1 MLRLTHILNVTVI
14 EVRDVTRRFGSF
26 TALSHAS
33 FVVRS
38 GEIVALLGPNGAG
51 KTTASRIIAGIL
63 APTEGDAI
71 VDGLSVREVAD
82 RVRAHCGFVTD
93 SPALYERMTLRAY
106 LTYFARLYD
115 VGSPGPR
122 VEQLVEL
129 MGLTAV
135 LDKKLA
141 AFSRGMKQKA
151 AIARALVH
159 DPPVLL
165 LDEPATALDPEM
177 TQTLRELIVSL
188 RAQHRAILL
197 CTHDLDEAQ
206 RISDRV
212 VIVDRG
218 RIVREGA
225 TEELRSAGR
234 PSFRAELIGDEA
246 AIRGA
251 LHAAS
256 VTIDG
261 VSASNGRLEVR
272 WTTDDPAEN
281 NTRALR
287 ALLDAGARV
296 VSLNAETRSLEDA
309 YLAIIK
315 ESRE

>member
-1 MLRLTHILNVTVI
+1 VI

-26 TALSHAS
+26 AALSHAS

-63 APTEGDAI
+63 APTEGDAV
-71 VDGLSVREVAD
+71 VDGISVRAD
-82 RVRAHCGFVTD
+82 PDLVRARIGLVTD
-93 SPALYERMTLRAY
+93 SPSLYERMTLRAY

-115 VGSPGPR
+115 VPRPAPR
-122 VEQLVEL
+122 VAELAEL
-129 MGLTAV
+129 MGLSPN
-135 LDKKLA
+135 LDGKLA
-141 AFSRGMKQKA
+141 AFSRGMKQKT
-151 AIARALVH
+151 AIARALIH
-159 DPPVLL
+159 EPPVLL

-225 TEELRSAGR
+225 TQELRSAGR
-234 PSFRAELIGDEA
+234 PSFRAEVVADEA
-246 AIRGA
+246 AARAA
-251 LHAAS
+251 LMSAGI
-256 VTIDG
+256 VVDG
-261 VSASNGRLEVR
+261 VTRSDGGLELR
-272 WTTDDPAEN
+272 WTTADPAEL

-287 ALLDAGARV
+287 ALLDAGV
-296 VSLNAETRSLEDA
+296 KVITVNAETRSLEDA

-315 ESRE
+315 ESRQ

>member
-1 MLRLTHILNVTVI
+1 MI

-26 TALSHAS
+26 TALSGAS

-63 APTEGDAI
+63 APTEGEAV
-71 VDGLSVREVAD
+71 VDGLSVREHPNA
-82 RVRAHCGFVTD
+82 VRARCGLVTD
-93 SPALYERMTLRAY
+93 SPSLYERMTLRQY

-115 VGSPGPR
+115 VAAPGPR
-122 VEQLVEL
+122 IAQLVEL
-129 MGLTAV
+129 MALTAV
-135 LDKKLA
+135 LDEKLA
-141 AFSRGMKQKA
+141 AFSRGMKQKP

-159 DPPVLL
+159 EPPVLL

-234 PSFRAELIGDEA
+234 PSFRAEVVADETAVRA
-246 AIRGA
+246 ALGGA
-251 LHAAS
+251 G

-261 VSASNGRLEVR
+261 LSAGNGRLEVR
-272 WTTDDPAEN
+272 WSTDDPAEN

-296 VSLNAETRSLEDA
+296 VSVNAETRSLEDA

-315 ESRE
+315 ESRQP

>member
-1 MLRLTHILNVTVI
+1 MI

-63 APTEGDAI
+63 APTEGHTI
-71 VDGLSVREVAD
+71 VDGISVGEDPNA
-82 RVRAHCGFVTD
+82 VRARCGLVTD
-93 SPALYERMTLRAY
+93 SPSLYERMSLRSY

-115 VGSPGPR
+115 VPAPGPR
-122 VEQLVEL
+122 IAQLVEL
-129 MGLTAV
+129 MGLTAN
-135 LDKKLA
+135 LDQRLA

-188 RAQHRAILL
+188 RARHRAILL

-225 TEELRSAGR
+225 TAELRSAGR
-234 PSFRAELIGDEA
+234 PSFRAEVVAEESAVRA
-246 AIRGA
+246 ALTAVG
-251 LHAAS
+251 
-256 VTIDG
+256 VTIDSL
-261 VSASNGRLEVR
+261 SAANGHLELR
-272 WTTDDPAEN
+272 WSADDPADE

-287 ALLDAGARV
+287 ALLDSGARV
-296 VSLNAETRSLEDA
+296 ISVNAETRSLEDA

-315 ESRE
+315 ESRQ

>member
-1 MLRLTHILNVTVI
+1 VI

-63 APTEGDAI
+63 RPTEGDAV
-71 VDGLSVREVAD
+71 VDGLSVRSD
-82 RVRAHCGFVTD
+82 PDQVRARCGLVTD
-93 SPALYERMTLRAY
+93 SPALYERMSLRSY
-106 LTYFARLYD
+106 LTYFAQLYD
-115 VGSPGPR
+115 VARPAPR
-122 VEQLVEL
+122 VAALAEL

-159 DPPVLL
+159 EPAILL

-177 TQTLRELIVSL
+177 TQTLRELIISL

-218 RIVREGA
+218 RIVREGP
-225 TEELRSAGR
+225 TDELRAAGR
-234 PSFRAELIGDEA
+234 PSFRAEVVGDEGTVRA
-246 AIRGA
+246 TLLSA
-251 LHAAS
+251 
-256 VTIDG
+256 G
-261 VSASNGRLEVR
+261 VAVELVSPSTAGLEVR
-272 WTTDDPAEN
+272 WSTDDPAET
-281 NTRALR
+281 NTRVLR

-296 VSLNAETRSLEDA
+296 ISVNAETRSLEDA
-309 YLAIIK
+309 YLAIIR
-315 ESRE
+315 ESRQ

>member
-1 MLRLTHILNVTVI
+1 VI
-14 EVRDVTRRFGSF
+14 DVRDVTRRFGSF

-51 KTTASRIIAGIL
+51 KTTASRVIAGIL

-71 VDGLSVREVAD
+71 VDGLSVRSDAD
-82 RVRAHCGFVTD
+82 AVRARCGLVTD
-93 SPALYERMTLRAY
+93 APALYERMSLRSY
-106 LTYFARLYD
+106 LTYFARMYD
-115 VGSPGPR
+115 VPSPAPR
-122 VEQLVEL
+122 IAQLVEL

-135 LDKKLA
+135 LDRNLA

-159 DPPVLL
+159 EPPVLL
-165 LDEPATALDPEM
+165 LDEPATSLDPEM
-177 TQTLRELIVSL
+177 AQTLRELIVSL

-218 RIVREGA
+218 RIVREGP
-225 TEELRSAGR
+225 TDELRSGGR
-234 PSFRAELIGDEA
+234 PSFRAELVGDESSV
-246 AIRGA
+246 RTA
-251 LHAAS
+251 LAS
-256 VTIDG
+256 AGVTVDG
-261 VSASNGRLEVR
+261 ISVSNGRLEAR
-272 WTTDDPAEN
+272 WSADDPAES

-296 VSLNAETRSLEDA
+296 ISVSAETRSLEDA

-315 ESRE
+315 ESRL

>member
-1 MLRLTHILNVTVI
+1 MI

-63 APTEGDAI
+63 APTEGEAI
-71 VDGLSVREVAD
+71 VDGLSVREHPNA
-82 RVRAHCGFVTD
+82 VRARCGLVTD
-93 SPALYERMTLRAY
+93 SPSLYERMTLRQY

-115 VGSPGPR
+115 VSAPAPR
-122 VEQLVEL
+122 IAELVEL
-129 MGLTAV
+129 MALTAV
-135 LDKKLA
+135 LDTKLA

-159 DPPVLL
+159 EPPVLL

-206 RISDRV
+206 RISDQV

-218 RIVREGA
+218 RIIREGA

-234 PSFRAELIGDEA
+234 PSFRAEVVADQA
-246 AIRGA
+246 VVRGA
-251 LHAAS
+251 LGGAG
-256 VTIDG
+256 VTVDG
-261 VSASNGRLEVR
+261 LTAGNGRIEVR
-272 WTTDDPAEN
+272 WSTDDPAES

-296 VSLNAETRSLEDA
+296 ISVNAETRSLEDA

-315 ESRE
+315 ESRQP

>member
-1 MLRLTHILNVTVI
+1 MI
-14 EVRDVTRRFGSF
+14 EVHDVTRRFGSF

-71 VDGLSVREVAD
+71 VDGLSVRTQAD
-82 RVRAHCGFVTD
+82 AVRAHCGLVTD
-93 SPALYERMTLRAY
+93 SPALYERMSLRSY

-115 VGSPGPR
+115 VPAPGPR
-122 VEQLVEL
+122 IAALAAL
-129 MGLTAV
+129 LDLTAV

-159 DPPVLL
+159 EPPVLL

-234 PSFRAELIGDEA
+234 PSFRAEVIA
-246 AIRGA
+246 AEPVVRAALGA
-251 LHAAS
+251 AG
-256 VTIDG
+256 VTVD
-261 VSASNGRLEVR
+261 ALATANGRVEVR
-272 WTTDDPAEN
+272 WTTDDPAES

-287 ALLDAGARV
+287 ALLDAGAHIVRV
-296 VSLNAETRSLEDA
+296 NAETRSLEDA

-315 ESRE
+315 ESRR

>member
-1 MLRLTHILNVTVI
+1 MI

-63 APTEGDAI
+63 APSEGDAI
-71 VDGLSVREVAD
+71 VDGLSVRDDANT
-82 RVRAHCGFVTD
+82 VRARCGLVTD
-93 SPALYERMTLRAY
+93 SPALYERMSLRSY
-106 LTYFARLYD
+106 LTYFARMYD
-115 VGSPGPR
+115 VPQPGSR
-122 VEQLVEL
+122 IAQLVEL
-129 MGLTAV
+129 MGLTSV
-135 LDKKLA
+135 LDRKLA
-141 AFSRGMKQKA
+141 SFSRGMKQKA

-159 DPPVLL
+159 EPPVLL

-177 TQTLRELIVSL
+177 TQTFRELIVSL

-225 TEELRSAGR
+225 TDELRSAGR
-234 PSFRAELIGDEA
+234 PSFRAELVADEA
-246 AIRGA
+246 PVRAA
-251 LHAAS
+251 LETAG
-256 VTIDG
+256 VTVDSIA
-261 VSASNGRLEVR
+261 ASNGRLEAR
-272 WTTDDPAEN
+272 WSSDDPAET

-315 ESRE
+315 ESRQ

>member
-1 MLRLTHILNVTVI
+1 MI
-14 EVRDVTRRFGSF
+14 EAHDVTRRFGGL

-51 KTTASRIIAGIL
+51 KTTASRIIGGIL
-63 APTEGDAI
+63 RPNEGDAI
-71 VDGLSVREVAD
+71 VDGISVRTEPD
-82 RVRAHCGFVTD
+82 RVRARCGLVTD
-93 SPALYERMTLRAY
+93 SPALYERMSLRSY
-106 LTYFARLYD
+106 LMYFARLYD
-115 VGSPGPR
+115 VATPAPR
-122 VEQLVEL
+122 VATLAEL
-129 MGLTAV
+129 LGLTAV
-135 LDKKLA
+135 LDTKLA

-159 DPPVLL
+159 EPPVLL

-177 TQTLRELIVSL
+177 TQTLRALIMSL

-218 RIVREGA
+218 RIIREGP

-234 PSFRAELIGDEA
+234 PSFRAEVVADEA
-246 AIRGA
+246 TVRAA
-251 LHAAS
+251 LGSAGVTVES
-256 VTIDG
+256 V
-261 VSASNGRLEVR
+261 SPSNERLEVR
-272 WTTDDPAEN
+272 WSTGDPADT

-296 VSLNAETRSLEDA
+296 ISVNAETRSLEEA

-315 ESRE
+315 ESRQ

>member
-1 MLRLTHILNVTVI
+1 VI

-33 FVVRS
+33 FVVRG

-71 VDGLSVREVAD
+71 VDGLSVREHAD
-82 RVRAHCGFVTD
+82 RVRARIGLVTD
-93 SPALYERMTLRAY
+93 SPSLYERMTLRAY

-115 VGSPGPR
+115 VASPAPR
-122 VEQLVEL
+122 VAELVEL
-129 MGLTAV
+129 MGLTAS
-135 LDKKLA
+135 LDRKLA

-151 AIARALVH
+151 AIARALIH
-159 DPPVLL
+159 EPPVLL

-225 TEELRSAGR
+225 TQELRSGGR
-234 PSFRAELIGDEA
+234 PSFRAEIVADEA
-246 AIRGA
+246 TARAA
-251 LHAAS
+251 LESAG
-256 VTIDG
+256 IELDG
-261 VSASNGRLEVR
+261 VSRSNGHLELR
-272 WTTDDPAEN
+272 WTTEDAPAT

-287 ALLDAGARV
+287 ALLDAGAKV
-296 VSLNAETRSLEDA
+296 VTVNAETRSLEDA
-309 YLAIIK
+309 YLTIIK
-315 ESRE
+315 ESRQ